1 MPAVSREFQIFVKP
15 AGPLC
20 NLGCRYCYYL
30 DKQRLYPTG
39 ETFRMTDKLLE
50 EYIIQHIQASPGE
63 TINFSWHG
71 GEPTTLGIDYFRN
84 IVEIQRKHK
93 PHNRR
98 IVNGIQTNGTLLN
111 EEWCRF
117 FAEQGFYVG
126 LSLDGPQEMHD
137 RYRTTK
143 DNKPTYTQTIRG
155 YNHLRKHRVQTEVL
169 CVVNSHNARFPLK
182 VYRFLKEID
191 ARYITFLPLVEQQP
205 GTRTGASYIS
215 VSALEWGRFLCTV
228 FDEWV
233 EHDIGRIK
241 VQIFEEA
248 LRTAFNQEHSLCI
261 FRPTCG
267 DIPVLEHNGDFYPC
281 DHYVEPE
288 HLLGNLNTTPLTDL
302 LNHPSLKSF
311 GEAKQLN
318 LPRECIEC
326 AVREMCNGECPKN
339 RFTSSQDGEPRLN
352 YLCAGYK
359 RFFTHC
365 QPFIRE
371 VSTLWN
377 QQNNQNKG

>member
-1 MPAVSREFQIFVKP
+1 MPATSHEFQIFVKP

-30 DKQRLYPTG
+30 DKQHLYSNG

-50 EYIIQHIQASPGE
+50 DYIIQHIQASPGE

-71 GEPTTLGIDYFRN
+71 GEPTTLGLDYFRN

-93 PHNRR
+93 PPNRR
-98 IVNGIQTNGTLLN
+98 IVNGVQTNGTLLN
-111 EEWCRF
+111 DEWCRF

-155 YNHLRKHRVQTEVL
+155 YNLLRKHRVQTEIL
-169 CVVNSHNARFPLK
+169 CVVNEHNAGSPLK

-205 GTRTGASYIS
+205 GTRTGVSDIS
-215 VSALEWGRFLCTV
+215 VSAEEWGRFLCAV

-281 DHYVEPE
+281 DHYVDPE

-326 AVREMCNGECPKN
+326 TVREMCNGECPRN
-339 RFTSSQDGEPRLN
+339 RFIPSQDGEPGLN

-359 RFFTHC
+359 QFFTYC

-371 VSTLWN
+371 VSALWN
-377 QQNNQNKG
+377 QQNNQKRG

>member
-1 MPAVSREFQIFVKP
+1 MPATSHEFQIFVKP

-30 DKQRLYPTG
+30 DKQHLYSNG

-50 EYIIQHIQASPGE
+50 DYIIQHIQASPGE

-71 GEPTTLGIDYFRN
+71 GEPTTRGLDYFRN

-93 PHNRR
+93 PPNRR
-98 IVNGIQTNGTLLN
+98 IVNGVQTNGTLLN
-111 EEWCRF
+111 DEWCRF

-155 YNHLRKHRVQTEVL
+155 YNLLRKHRVQTEIL
-169 CVVNSHNARFPLK
+169 CVVNEHNAGSPLK

-205 GTRTGASYIS
+205 GTRTGVSDIS
-215 VSALEWGRFLCTV
+215 VSAEEWGRFLCAV

-281 DHYVEPE
+281 DHYVDPE

-326 AVREMCNGECPKN
+326 TVREMCNGECPRN
-339 RFTSSQDGEPRLN
+339 RFIPSQDGEPGLN

-359 RFFTHC
+359 QFFTYC

-371 VSTLWN
+371 VSALWN
-377 QQNNQNKG
+377 QQNNQKRG

>member
-1 MPAVSREFQIFVKP
+1 MPATSHEFQIFVKP

-30 DKQRLYPTG
+30 DKQHLYSNG

-50 EYIIQHIQASPGE
+50 DYIIQHIQASPGE

-71 GEPTTLGIDYFRN
+71 GEPTTRGLDYFRN

-93 PHNRR
+93 PPNRR
-98 IVNGIQTNGTLLN
+98 IVNGVQTNGTLLN
-111 EEWCRF
+111 DEWCRF

-155 YNHLRKHRVQTEVL
+155 YNLLRKHRVQTEIL
-169 CVVNSHNARFPLK
+169 CVVNEHNAGSPLK

-205 GTRTGASYIS
+205 GTRTGASDIS
-215 VSALEWGRFLCTV
+215 VSAEEWGRFLCAV

-281 DHYVEPE
+281 DHYVDPE

-326 AVREMCNGECPKN
+326 TVREMCNGECPRN
-339 RFTSSQDGEPRLN
+339 RFIPSQDGEPGLN

-359 RFFTHC
+359 QFFTYC

-371 VSTLWN
+371 VSALWN
-377 QQNNQNKG
+377 QQNNQKRG